1 MSWQIKISKRAKK
14 HRNLY
19 ARDLKKRIDCAFLDL
34 LNYYNGKEVPKP
46 DVKILA
52 GKYQGLLRLRV
63 GEFRIIFTMD
73 IRDSVIFVIDILPR
87 GKAYK

>member
-19 ARDLKKRIDCAFLDL
+19 ARDLKKRIDYAFLDL
-34 LNYYNGKEVPKP
+34 LNYYNGKEAPKP

-73 IRDSVIFVIDILPR
+73 IRDSVIFVIDILSC

>member
-1 MSWQIKISKRAKK
+1 MSWKIKISKRAKK

-19 ARDLKKRIDCAFLDL
+19 GNDLKRRIDNAFLNL
-34 LNYYNGKEVPKP
+34 INYYNGKDASKP
-46 DVKILA
+46 DVKILT

-63 GEFRIIFTMD
+63 GEFRVIFTMN
-73 IRDSVIFVIDILPR
+73 IRNTEIFVIDILPR

>member
-1 MSWQIKISKRAKK
+1 MSWKIKISKRARK

-19 ARDLKKRIDCAFLDL
+19 ARNFKKRIDQAFLNL
-34 LNYYNGKEVPKP
+34 LNYYEGKDALKP
-46 DVKILA
+46 DVKILT

-63 GEFRIIFTMD
+63 GEFRVIFTMD
-73 IRDSVIFVIDILPR
+73 IRDSAIFVIDILPR

>member
-1 MSWQIKISKRAKK
+1 MSWKIKISKRARK

-19 ARDLKKRIDCAFLDL
+19 TSDLKKRIDSAFLNL
-34 LNYYNGKEVPKP
+34 LNYYNGKDTPKP
-46 DVKILA
+46 DVKILT

-63 GEFRIIFTMD
+63 GEFRVIFTMD
-73 IRDSVIFVIDILPR
+73 IQDSEVFVIDILPR

>member
-1 MSWQIKISKRAKK
+1 MSWKIKISKRAKK

-19 ARDLKKRIDCAFLDL
+19 GSDLKKKIDTAFLNL
-34 LNYYNGKEVPKP
+34 INYYNGKEVPKP

-52 GKYQGLLRLRV
+52 GKYHGLLRLRV
-63 GEFRIIFTMD
+63 GEFRVIFTM
-73 IRDSVIFVIDILPR
+73 SAQNHEIFVIDILPR

>member
-1 MSWQIKISKRAKK
+1 MSWKIKISKRARK

-19 ARDLKKRIDCAFLDL
+19 ARDLKKRIDYAFLNL
-34 LNYYNGKEVPKP
+34 LNYYNGKDAAKP
-46 DVKILA
+46 DVKILT

-63 GEFRIIFTMD
+63 GEFRVIFTMD
-73 IRDSVIFVIDILPR
+73 IRDSVVFVIDILPR